1 MPRSARLAVAA
12 IVIVGCTE
20 ASSGPPPVLVPPP
33 APTSTAS
40 IGEIGPPLPPS
51 APAPA
56 PAPVEG
62 APLPAKHGLDPKLY
76 VDGGG
81 LLLGVTST
89 QLWMSLGSHT
99 TVVIDRAT
107 GCATDSYVQPK
118 HFEKLHSE
126 RGRGIDEALKNPE
139 TIQGIRDIV
148 GVGRSVGAL
157 GLLYMLDLVWSPDG
171 RFVAFIAENHLYRS
185 NDGGK
190 SFAMVDDTKR
200 GRLAMSLDGKYLTY
214 EEGFQYY
221 SVPVD
226 GSRGPVP
233 FAGNQTFLVEMRPGA
248 QAFFWRSDSD
258 ICADVFDLTAP
269 KRVSST
275 CLPVPP
281 TAIGSWPMREW
292 ESLSPSGNYGFM
304 HWEEHRKNL
313 AGVPALTYV
322 NALVEM
328 STKTVIKTVLNMRGE
343 VDDGGNIVTSSMS
356 EGGGDHTYYYP
367 FKGDRRL
374 LGDHSLLAWH
384 DKTVIMHVYGKG
396 PLGARKCNLV
406 KMVKTP

>member
-1 MPRSARLAVAA
+1 MVA
-12 IVIVGCTE
+12 GCTE
-20 ASSGPPPVLVPPP
+20 ATAPPPVSVPPPP
-33 APTSTAS
+33 APTAS
-40 IGEIGPPLPPS
+40 VGEIGPPRPPE
-51 APAPA
+51 PP
-56 PAPVEG
+56 PPPVEG
-62 APLPAKHGLDPKLY
+62 APAPAKHGIDPKID

-89 QLWMSLGSHT
+89 QLWMLLGGHT

-118 HFEKLHSE
+118 HFEKLHSN
-126 RGRGIDEALKNPE
+126 RGRGIDEELKNPE
-139 TIQGIRDIV
+139 TIQGLRDIV
-148 GVGRSVGAL
+148 GVGRGVGAL
-157 GLLYMLDLVWSPDG
+157 GNRFMLDMVWSPDG
-171 RFVAFIAENHLYRS
+171 RFVAFIAEDHLYRS

-190 SFAMVDDTKR
+190 TFTKVDDTNR

-214 EEGFQYY
+214 EEGRQYF

-226 GSRGPVP
+226 GSRGPLP
-233 FAGNQTFLVEMRPGA
+233 FTGTQTFLVQMRPGA
-248 QAFFWRSDSD
+248 QAFFWQSDAD
-258 ICADVFDLTAP
+258 VCANVFDLAAP
-269 KRVSST
+269 KQIAST
-275 CLPVPP
+275 CLPVPAA
-281 TAIGSWPMREW
+281 AIGSWPMREW

-328 STKTVIKTVLNMRGE
+328 GTKTIVKTVIDMRGE
-343 VDDGGNIVTSSMS
+343 VDDGGNLVTSSMN

-367 FKGDRRL
+367 LKGDRRL
-374 LGDHSLLAWH
+374 LGNHALLAWH
-384 DKTVIMHVYGKG
+384 DKTAIMHVYGKG
-396 PLGARKCNLV
+396 TLGARKCNLV